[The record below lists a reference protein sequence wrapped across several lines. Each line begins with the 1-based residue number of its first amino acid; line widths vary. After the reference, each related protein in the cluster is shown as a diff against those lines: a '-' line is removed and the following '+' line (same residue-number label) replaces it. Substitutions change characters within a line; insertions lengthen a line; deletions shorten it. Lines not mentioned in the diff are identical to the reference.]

1 MSSAIYVTVVVVA
14 TAGLV
19 YELVAAAAA
28 SYLLGD
34 SITQFS
40 TVIGAYLFAMGI
52 GSFLSRYVRRGVAA
66 RFVEVEIAVGLA
78 GGWAATLLFVAF
90 GQTPHFRLVLYGVVG
105 VVGVLVGLE
114 IPLLLR
120 LLKGAVVFKELV
132 AQVLTFDYLGALARN
147 AGPVRAHPE
156 RWLPWNF
163 RDAQRC
169 GGNTS

>member
-1 MSSAIYVTVVVVA
+1 MSAAIYVTVVVVA

-66 RFVEVEIAVGLA
+66 RFVEVELAVGLV
-78 GGWAATLLFVAF
+78 GGWATGLLFLAF
-90 GQTPHFRLVLYGVVG
+90 GPTAHFRVVLYC
-105 VVGVLVGLE
+105 
-114 IPLLLR
+114 
-120 LLKGAVVFKELV
+120 
-132 AQVLTFDYLGALARN
+132 LGT
-147 AGPVRAHPE
+147 AGR
-156 RWLPWNF
+156 R
-163 RDAQRC
+163 
-169 GGNTS
+169 S

>member
-1 MSSAIYVTVVVVA
+1 MSPAIYVTVVVVA

-66 RFVEVEIAVGLA
+66 RFVEGEISVGAVSLKKKK
-78 GGWAATLLFVAF
+78 LLFVGFRQRA
-90 GQTPHFRLVLYGVVG
+90 HFRAVLYGPGGGVG
-105 VVGVLVGLE
+105 GLGGLE
-114 IPLLLR
+114 IPVPLR
-120 LLKGAVVFKELV
+120 LPRG
-132 AQVLTFDYLGALARN
+132 
-147 AGPVRAHPE
+147 
-156 RWLPWNF
+156 
-163 RDAQRC
+163 
-169 GGNTS
+169 

>member
-1 MSSAIYVTVVVVA
+1 MSPAIYVTVVVVA

-66 RFVEVEIAVGLA
+66 RFVEGEIAVGLG
-78 GGWAATLLFVAF
+78 GGWATTLLFVAF
-90 GQTPHFRLVLYGVVG
+90 GQAPHFR
-105 VVGVLVGLE
+105 GVLHGPVGGGGGLGGPE
-114 IPLLLR
+114 IPPPAR
-120 LLKGAVVFKELV
+120 L
-132 AQVLTFDYLGALARN
+132 
-147 AGPVRAHPE
+147 
-156 RWLPWNF
+156 
-163 RDAQRC
+163 
-169 GGNTS
+169 